1 MSTKRETNS
10 RGRREGMTVPA
21 RPAASRA
28 APDARFHACPIDPTC
43 PHCAGQ
49 GGYDWSF
56 VDAVYCISL
65 ADRPDRA
72 ALAARELHRV
82 GLCRR
87 VLFYRPDRHRGRVIE
102 GIWESHRAVA
112 DHALRQGARCALI
125 LEDDAAFGRWV
136 RPRTVA
142 AVAAAL
148 RTLPADWM
156 IYFLGHWPLRARF
169 VRYNVVRTWSGCAH
183 AYIASE
189 RLLHW
194 LRATPFDKEKR
205 ERSRIV
211 GGGID
216 ASYARLESTFAHFP
230 MLAIQA
236 VRGSDHLAFKMRK
249 RRIRKL
255 RHLVTRTEAGELLL
269 SYLMR
274 PNELVQAGIAVI
286 AGAGTLLARPFRRR
300 L

>member
-1 MSTKRETNS
+1 VIATHETSARGPREAVA
-10 RGRREGMTVPA
+10 RRSD
-21 RPAASRA
+21 RPVA
-28 APDARFHACPIDPTC
+28 ARFHACPIEPGC
-43 PHCAGQ
+43 PHCAGM
-49 GGYDWSF
+49 GDCDWSF

-72 ALAARELHRV
+72 ALAAQELHRV

-87 VLFYRPDRHRGRVIE
+87 VLFYRPDRHRGPVIE

-112 DHALRQGARCALI
+112 DHALRQGARTALI

-136 RPRTVA
+136 GPRTAA

-148 RTLPADWM
+148 RTLPDDWM

-169 VRYNVVRTWSGCAH
+169 VRPNVLRTRSGCAH

-194 LRATPFDKEKR
+194 LRDTPFRKEER

-216 ASYARLESTFAHFP
+216 ASYANMDQAFAHFP

-236 VRGSDHLAFKMRK
+236 VRGSDHIAFKKRK
-249 RRIRKL
+249 RRVRKL
-255 RHLVTRTEAGELLL
+255 RHLVTRTNAGEVLL
-269 SYLMR
+269 SHLMR
-274 PNELVQAGIAVI
+274 PNELLQAGIAVV
-286 AGAGTLLARPFRRR
+286 AGAGALLVRPFQRGS
-300 L
+300 

>member
-1 MSTKRETNS
+1 MIATQETS
-10 RGRREGMTVPA
+10 VP
-21 RPAASRA
+21 RPRA
-28 APDARFHACPIDPTC
+28 AGAKRGDRPVVARFHPCPVEPGC
-43 PHCAGQ
+43 PHCAGR

-72 ALAARELHRV
+72 ALAAQELHRV

-87 VLFYRPDRHRGRVIE
+87 VLFYRPDRHRSAVIE

-112 DHALRQGARCALI
+112 DHALRQGARTALI

-142 AVAAAL
+142 AVAAAM
-148 RTLPADWM
+148 RTLPEDWM
-156 IYFLGHWPLRARF
+156 LYFLGHWPLRARF
-169 VRYNVVRTWSGCAH
+169 VRHNVVRTRSGCAH

-189 RLLHW
+189 RLLRW
-194 LRATPFDKEKR
+194 LRETPFRKEAR
-205 ERSRIV
+205 DRSRLV

-216 ASYARLESTFAHFP
+216 ASYANMERAFAHFP
-230 MLAIQA
+230 MLAVQA
-236 VRGSDHLAFKMRK
+236 VRGSDHIAFKKRK

-255 RHLVTRTEAGELLL
+255 KHLVTRTSAGEVLM

-274 PNELVQAGIAVI
+274 PNELLQAGIAVV
-286 AGAGTLLARPFRRR
+286 AGAGALLVRPFQRRS
-300 L
+300 